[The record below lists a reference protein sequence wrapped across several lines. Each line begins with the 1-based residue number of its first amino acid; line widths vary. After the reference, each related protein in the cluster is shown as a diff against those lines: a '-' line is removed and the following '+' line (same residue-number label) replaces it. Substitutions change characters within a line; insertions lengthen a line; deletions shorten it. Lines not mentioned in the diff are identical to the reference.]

1 MICDRASYN
10 CPLTLSGVEAGT
22 QDPSHHLLSL
32 LPVKATSWRSG
43 HMSGSPFFSLCRT
56 DFKKPSV
63 LFCTFLPSL
72 GLFFS
77 GPGPAP
83 LPPVYTH
90 TPFLS
95 LRSKFV
101 HPPSCG
107 RSSFFF
113 FSFKHLDIDFP
124 NLQDMNLL
132 VCGTAAPGPQDGE
145 LMVEEAHRAL
155 SVWRD
160 HSLAPEMQGPLHM
173 VVLRVRVVPHRL
185 CLLHPAL
192 PSPTL
197 RNARLWF

>member
-1 MICDRASYN
+1 MRPSKCFLHVICDRASYN

-43 HMSGSPFFSLCRT
+43 HMSGSPFFSLCWT

-113 FSFKHLDIDFP
+113 FPSNILTSTFLICRIWIFWFVGQQ
-124 NLQDMNLL
+124 LQ
-132 VCGTAAPGPQDGE
+132 APR
-145 LMVEEAHRAL
+145 MV
-155 SVWRD
+155 S
-160 HSLAPEMQGPLHM
+160 
-173 VVLRVRVVPHRL
+173 
-185 CLLHPAL
+185 
-192 PSPTL
+192 
-197 RNARLWF
+197 